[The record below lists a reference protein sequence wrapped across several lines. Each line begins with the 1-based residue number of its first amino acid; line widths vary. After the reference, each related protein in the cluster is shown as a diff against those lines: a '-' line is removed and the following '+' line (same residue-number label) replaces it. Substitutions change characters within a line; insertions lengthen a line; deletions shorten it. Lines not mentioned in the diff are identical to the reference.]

1 MLFCIHDG
9 FQKAVAMRLNLF
21 TDYCLRTL
29 IYLGTHTDV
38 VTRAEIAKAYGISDN
53 HLMKVV
59 HWLAQHGYI
68 DSMRGKGGGIRL
80 NRPAGQINIGEL
92 VRASEAGTWLVECFE
107 PEQER
112 CRIEPACQ
120 LKYVLREALQAMYA
134 VLDGYHLSDLVQ
146 APGALVALLEPA
158 L

>member
-1 MLFCIHDG
+1 
-9 FQKAVAMRLNLF
+9 MRLNLF

-29 IYLGTHTDV
+29 IYLGTHRDLA
-38 VTRAEIAKAYGISDN
+38 TRAEIARAYGISDN

-80 NRPAGQINIGEL
+80 NRPATEINIGEL

-107 PEQER
+107 PGQER
-112 CRIEPACQ
+112 CRIERACQ
-120 LKYVLREALQAMYA
+120 LRYVLREALQAMYA

-146 APGALVALLEPA
+146 EPASLLALLEPENTFA
-158 L
+158 FETPA